1 MIFGIADD
9 GDSDAETLSGR
20 SFGNCF
26 RGVVGSFGVNVGA
39 EIFEDRFDARFAEE
53 NDIVDAAECSN
64 ELRASLFAQDGATRT
79 FESADARVGID
90 ADDENVAFA
99 AGSCEVANVAYVKRI
114 KTAVRKNDAVCVFS
128 FLR

>member
-39 EIFEDRFDARFAEE
+39 EIYEERLDARFVEKHHV
-53 NDIVDAAECSN
+53 IDAAERGD
-64 ELRASLFAQDGATRT
+64 ELRAGVFVEDGATRT

-114 KTAVRKNDAVCVFS
+114 KTAVRKN
-128 FLR
+128 